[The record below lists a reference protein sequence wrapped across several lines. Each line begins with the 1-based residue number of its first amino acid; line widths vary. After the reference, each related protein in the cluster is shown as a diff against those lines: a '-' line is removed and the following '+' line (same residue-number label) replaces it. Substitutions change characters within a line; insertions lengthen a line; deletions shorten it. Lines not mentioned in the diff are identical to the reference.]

1 VHDLHDLAVLGHSHQ
16 CLPDCL
22 DELLVESVMLGGGQE
37 IDDVVLSEGGD
48 LHDGD
53 EGGALAIEILDVDS
67 KH

>member
-1 VHDLHDLAVLGHSHQ
+1 
-16 CLPDCL
+16 L